1 MKSNIE
7 KVYSKLPQ
15 KKHNFKN
22 HKLELSLIQDI
33 EIVLGTGFDIKDDA
47 SIMITEAKNKFNE
60 EISQAKE
67 LLDFE
72 LPDAIN
78 QTQELIKDAT
88 NKLNDLGVELPSELS
103 VYINKLEE
111 LKDIRKEL
119 ASEVDNI

>member
-15 KKHNFKN
+15 KKHNFK
-22 HKLELSLIQDI
+22 KQRVALSLIQDI

-47 SIMITEAKNKFNE
+47 SIMITEAKNRFNE

-78 QTQELIKDAT
+78 QTQELINDAT

-103 VYINKLEE
+103 VYIDKLEE